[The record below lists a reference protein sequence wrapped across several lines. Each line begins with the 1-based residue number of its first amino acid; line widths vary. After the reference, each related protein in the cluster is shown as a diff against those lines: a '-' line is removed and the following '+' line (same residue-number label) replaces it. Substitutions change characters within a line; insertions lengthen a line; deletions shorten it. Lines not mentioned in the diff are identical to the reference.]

1 MVSGTMALVAL
12 VVAVFLIIF
21 LTAKLKMNAFMVL
34 ILVSFIYGF
43 MVKMPLDV
51 IAKNIHNG
59 FGNTLGY
66 IGVVIIAGTIMG
78 IILEKTGAAF
88 SMTNF
93 ILKLVAKKYPQLA
106 LSISG
111 YITSIAVFCDSGF
124 VILNSIN
131 KALAK
136 KSNLSITVTS
146 TALATGLFASH
157 CLIPPATGPIAAA
170 NIIGANLGE
179 VMIYGA
185 ITAVFAMLAGFIWA
199 TFFAKRFYI
208 EPKLSE
214 SYEDLM
220 KKYGTLPPVALSF
233 MPIVVPILLILTDAL
248 ANPKLGLL
256 PQGEYIKL
264 LNFFGDPMVALIIGA
279 MLSLLL
285 VRKENLG
292 KAINEWFTE
301 GIKRAALIVA
311 ITGAGGAFGQILK
324 ASPIGDFLSSSLTQI
339 SIGIFLPF
347 IISAALKI
355 SQGSSTVA
363 LLTGASIVMPL
374 LQPLGI
380 NPALAVVAVGAGA
393 MTFSHANDSYFWVVT
408 QFSDMETKTAY
419 KVFTTATLLEGCTA
433 MCIVAILSII
443 V

>member
-12 VVAVFLIIF
+12 LIAVFLIIF

-43 MVKMPLDV
+43 LVKMPLDV
-51 IAKNIHNG
+51 ITKNIHNG

-78 IILEKTGAAF
+78 IVLEKTGAAF

-93 ILKLVAKKYPQLA
+93 ILKLVSKKYPQLA

-136 KSNLSITVTS
+136 KSKLSITVTS

-170 NIIGANLGE
+170 NIMGANLGE

-185 ITAVFAMLAGFIWA
+185 ITAFFAMMTGFLWA

-208 EPKLSE
+208 EPRMTE

-220 KKYGTLPPVALSF
+220 QKYGKLPPVALSF
-233 MPIVVPILLILTDAL
+233 MPIGVPILLILADAI
-248 ANPKLGLL
+248 ASPKLGIL

-285 VRKENLG
+285 VRRENLS

-324 ASPIGDFLSSSLTQI
+324 ASPIGDFLSSSLSQI

-363 LLTGASIVMPL
+363 LLTSASIVMPL
-374 LQPLGI
+374 LGPLGI

-408 QFSDMETKTAY
+408 QFSDMDTKTAY
-419 KVFTTATLLEGCTA
+419 KVFTTATLLEGCA
-433 MCIVAILSII
+433 SMCVVAVLSLFF
-443 V
+443 

>member
-12 VVAVFLIIF
+12 AVAVFLIIF

-43 MVKMPLDV
+43 MVKMPLDI

-66 IGVVIIAGTIMG
+66 IGIVIIAGTIMG

-136 KSNLSITVTS
+136 KSKLSITVTS

-185 ITAVFAMLAGFIWA
+185 ITALFAMLAGFIWA

-220 KKYGTLPPVALSF
+220 KKYGKLPPVALSF
-233 MPIVVPILLILTDAL
+233 MPIAVPILLILADAL

-279 MLSLLL
+279 LLSLLL

-347 IISAALKI
+347 IISSALKI

-374 LQPLGI
+374 IQPLGI

-433 MCIVAILSII
+433 MCVVAILS
-443 V
+443 VLV